1 MSKPQER
8 LREIFDLTVES
19 DLKYDGLLEEM
30 SYYNAMCKAAAKDV
44 LFKLFGSNLCM
55 FNFIYEENDAVLM
68 LFSIPLNESSGP
80 GAKHIAERVMEVVG
94 NVEEVFTTVEHME
107 SKEVKE
113 DRFVYVTIVKKIEEK
128 EEDD

>member
-1 MSKPQER
+1 MSRPQER

-19 DLKYDGLLEEM
+19 DLKNDSPLEDM
-30 SYYNAMCKAAAKDV
+30 NYYNVMCKAASKDV

-55 FNFIYEENDAVLM
+55 FNYVYENSDAVLM

-80 GAKHIAERVMEVVG
+80 GAKHIAERVMEVVE
-94 NVEEVFTTVEHME
+94 NVEKVFTTVDYME

-128 EEDD
+128 EEED

>member
-1 MSKPQER
+1 MSRPQER

-19 DLKYDGLLEEM
+19 DLKNDSSLEDM
-30 SYYNAMCKAAAKDV
+30 NYYNIMCKAASKNV

-55 FNFIYEENDAVLM
+55 FNYTYEGNEAILM
-68 LFSIPLNESSGP
+68 LFSIPLSESSGP
-80 GAKHIAERVMEVVG
+80 GAKHIAERVMEVVE
-94 NVEEVFTTVEHME
+94 NVEGVFTTVDYME

-128 EEDD
+128 EEED